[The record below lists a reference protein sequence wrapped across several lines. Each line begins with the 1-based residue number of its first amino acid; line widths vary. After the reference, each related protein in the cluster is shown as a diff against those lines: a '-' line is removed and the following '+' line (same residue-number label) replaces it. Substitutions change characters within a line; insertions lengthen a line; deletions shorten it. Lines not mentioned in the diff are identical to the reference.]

1 MKRVATTPQTEPAS
15 RQKQEDVPPPIVD
28 NNLAL
33 KSNNWVHCFC
43 ALDWG
48 QKAPHLVWRLP
59 APPSD
64 GAIHS
69 PPNDLVLKAFEITP
83 LASVKA
89 VVIAMGPSLV
99 QNLTTKSTSISD
111 DLTKMAKGAGVLL
124 LNASLQDKDYT
135 GWSIFLRGVISVIC
149 KEADAKGDAVG
160 FVLLGGESK
169 KLKSAITGFS
179 KKCVVEGAYPGGQYN
194 RNKWFNTAPFPFK
207 TLDELLVENGAA
219 PIGWEAIL
227 DKSDP
232 APLDESLIEPLDE
245 PTQMNSVDEPAGEPG
260 VVELDD

>member
-1 MKRVATTPQTEPAS
+1 MKRVATTPQTEPAV
-15 RQKQEDVPPPIVD
+15 RQKQEDVPSPIVD

-33 KSNNWVHCFC
+33 KSNSWVHCFC

-99 QNLTTKSTSISD
+99 QNLTTKSTSMSD
-111 DLTKMAKGAGVLL
+111 DLTKMAKGA
-124 LNASLQDKDYT
+124 
-135 GWSIFLRGVISVIC
+135 
-149 KEADAKGDAVG
+149 
-160 FVLLGGESK
+160 ESSSQR
-169 KLKSAITGFS
+169 LA
-179 KKCVVEGAYPGGQYN
+179 AGQGLHGLEHLP
-194 RNKWFNTAPFPFK
+194 RRR
-207 TLDELLVENGAA
+207 
-219 PIGWEAIL
+219 
-227 DKSDP
+227 SR
-232 APLDESLIEPLDE
+232 
-245 PTQMNSVDEPAGEPG
+245 
-260 VVELDD
+260 